1 VLNVGNGE
9 GAQNNN
15 HPKQWKTLEN
25 MGINIGETVENMEN
39 IPTATGAKRRK
50 RRNDPS

>member
-1 VLNVGNGE
+1 VLNVGIVE
-9 GAQNNN
+9 GAENNN
-15 HPKQWKTLEN
+15 HHKQWNTLDN